1 MDQNLILIAVIT
13 TAVTALVAVIAVIT
27 LRRRLTSF
35 KSGKLQVGAEPR
47 EMEANTVNVTDG
59 SQIDLLKG
67 TSTSAKTV
75 TVDGQSVY
83 RTRDASEQPLPRP
96 VPKDEGT
103 TSA

>member
-13 TAVTALVAVIAVIT
+13 TAVTALVAVVALIT

-35 KSGKLQVGAEPR
+35 KSGKLQVGAQPR
-47 EMEANTVNVTDG
+47 EMEANMVKVTDG

-67 TSTSAKTV
+67 TSTSAKAV

-83 RTRDASEQPLPRP
+83 RTRDANEQPLLRP
-96 VPKDEGT
+96 APKDEGST
-103 TSA
+103 GA